1 MNTTENILKKITDIV
16 ETYQSGA
23 YSDLFEMQRELSCS
37 LFFLSQKQVEYNLQ
51 WNEVYHNH
59 KSTVNA
65 VKQRHA
71 DKEVPE
77 LYMCR
82 KIMES
87 AKNVS
92 IAMSLEIKMN

>member
-1 MNTTENILKKITDIV
+1 MNTILNKITDIIN
-16 ETYQSGA
+16 TYQSGI
-23 YSDLFEMQRELSCS
+23 YKDLFEMQRELACQIFY
-37 LFFLSQKQVEYNLQ
+37 LTQKQVEYNLE
-51 WNEVYHNH
+51 WNNEYHNH

-82 KIMES
+82 KIIT
-87 AKNVS
+87 AATNVS
-92 IAMSLEIKMN
+92 IAMSLELKLN

>member
-1 MNTTENILKKITDIV
+1 MNTILEKISDII

-23 YSDLFEMQRELSCS
+23 YNDLFEMQRELTCQM
-37 LFFLSQKQVEYNLQ
+37 FFLAQKQMEYNME
-51 WNEVYHNH
+51 WNNVYHNYN
-59 KSTVNA
+59 STVNA

-77 LYMCR
+77 LYACR
-82 KIMES
+82 KIID
-87 AKNVS
+87 AATNVS

>member
-1 MNTTENILKKITDIV
+1 MEVILKKITDII

-23 YSDLFEMQRELSCS
+23 YSDLFEMQRELTCNM
-37 LFFLSQKQVEYNLQ
+37 FFLSQKQVEYNLE
-51 WNEVYHNH
+51 WNNEYHNH

-71 DKEVPE
+71 DKVVPE
-77 LYMCR
+77 LYACR
-82 KIMES
+82 KIMDAS
-87 AKNVS
+87 KNVS